1 MFIPAIAV
9 VREFAQ
15 PHCAV
20 MAIIGSGMRTDLD
33 PLDRRILRELQR
45 DGSIRNDVLAEKV
58 GLSSSPTLRRVR
70 ALEQA
75 GYVRSYVALLNPDRL
90 GLGVRVLVEIRLTVQ
105 DRNALDRFEKA
116 ASAIPEVIECMTVL
130 GDWDYVLVVVARDIE
145 DYQRVLL
152 DRLAKLPGV
161 ANYKSTLIVRDV
173 KRSTELPV

>member
-1 MFIPAIAV
+1 MPEIDAI
-9 VREFAQ
+9 
-15 PHCAV
+15 
-20 MAIIGSGMRTDLD
+20 
-33 PLDRRILRELQR
+33 DRRILRELQR
-45 DGSIRNDVLAEKV
+45 DGALRNDVLAERV
-58 GLSSSPTLRRVR
+58 GLSPSPTLRRVR
-70 ALEQA
+70 SLEEG
-75 GYVRSYVALLNPDRL
+75 GYVRSYVALLDPARL

-116 ASAIPEVIECMTVL
+116 VSVIPEVIECMTVL